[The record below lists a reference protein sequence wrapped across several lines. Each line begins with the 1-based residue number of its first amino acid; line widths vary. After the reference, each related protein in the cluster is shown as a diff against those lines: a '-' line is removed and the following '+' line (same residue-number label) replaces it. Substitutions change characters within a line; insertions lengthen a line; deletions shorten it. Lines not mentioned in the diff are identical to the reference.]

1 MVSHLIMIAQLRM
14 GAGQVVQPGAVD
26 GEVRH
31 VSAKSW
37 QENRAVNMLDLLS
50 KNQMDHSVLM

>member
-26 GEVRH
+26 GKVRH

-50 KNQMDHSVLM
+50 KNQMDH

>member
-14 GAGQVVQPGAVD
+14 GAGQVVQPGVD
-26 GEVRH
+26 GKVRH